1 MGKNRYCFTSF
12 HLTFNSVH
20 FIGKYPGMTFH
31 DPPTDLFSQVNFYHG
46 AKVTVAGILKMNYFS
61 SRQFVFIIALA
72 VLLTTLPLQS
82 IFKKMRQKDMKE
94 ANERAKMQNA
104 EEPEVGINAD
114 ENMSGT
120 THLSEPVTDEPELE
134 TLRNELGEMK
144 DKFIRKVAEFENFKK
159 RSLKERMELIQTAGK
174 EVIVDMLEVLDDCE
188 RAEKQMST
196 LDEKAK
202 EGVMLVF
209 NKLKS
214 LLTAK
219 GLKPMETIN
228 KEFDPDIHEAITEIP
243 APTEGQKGKVIDEIQ
258 KGYYLNDKIIRYAK
272 VVVGK

>member
-1 MGKNRYCFTSF
+1 
-12 HLTFNSVH
+12 
-20 FIGKYPGMTFH
+20 
-31 DPPTDLFSQVNFYHG
+31 
-46 AKVTVAGILKMNYFS
+46 MNYFS
-61 SRQFVFIIALA
+61 PRQFVFIIALA

-104 EEPEVGINAD
+104 EDPEVGINAD

-120 THLSEPVTDEPELE
+120 SHLNEPVTDEPELE
-134 TLRNELGEMK
+134 MLRNDLGEMK

-159 RSLKERMELIQTAGK
+159 RSSKERIELIQTAGK
-174 EVIVDMLEVLDDCE
+174 EVITDMLEVLDDCE

-196 LDEKAK
+196 LDDKAK

-214 LLTAK
+214 LLATK

-228 KEFDPDIHEAITEIP
+228 KDFNPDIHEAITEIP
-243 APTEGQKGKVIDEIQ
+243 APTENLKGKVIDEIQ